1 MNILTQKFEQIDI
14 VDQDGAGHTEV
25 VSWKNVC
32 LEEVYQSIDPKY
44 IKEIKLI
51 NPVIKKHESVN
62 LNSPRLNE
70 YTRQLESRN
79 AQLLKDQ
86 AGLIAA
92 IESLLEN
99 VKNKQS

>member
-1 MNILTQKFEQIDI
+1 MNILTQKFEHIDI
-14 VDQDGAGHTEV
+14 VGQDSTGFTDV
-25 VSWKNVC
+25 VSWKNAC
-32 LEEVYQSIDPKY
+32 LEEVNQCIAPVY

-51 NPVIKKHESVN
+51 NPVIKKPEAVN
-62 LNSPRLNE
+62 IINSELNE
-70 YTRQLESRN
+70 YTRHLESRN

-99 VKNKQS
+99 VKNKKS